1 MTTLK
6 VEELPRKVLETVAL
20 LRKQFKTVY
29 MVLYSLGEPACA
41 TDVAKLVDCRRANVS
56 MKLNF
61 LVDMGLVKRKRK
73 GRTVL
78 FEVIK

>member
-6 VEELPRKVLETVAL
+6 VEELPRKVLERVAL
-20 LRKQFKTVY
+20 LRNHFKTVY
-29 MVLYSLGEPACA
+29 MALYSLGKPTCA
-41 TDVAKLVDCRRANVS
+41 SDVAKSIGCRRANVS

-61 LVDMGLVKRKRK
+61 LVDMGLVKRERK

-78 FEVIK
+78 FKVVE